1 MEFNTFFEILL
12 KRTQSVTR
20 PAPGLFLPLGE
31 LPEGR
36 QGGLAAPQMPGGG
49 SGGGEGSPLRKMP
62 LLSLCQTHCQAA
74 AELGRSWENQQGL
87 RHSQPGRNN
96 TELKGIQT
104 PRDRSSAS

>member
-1 MEFNTFFEILL
+1 MFFEILL
-12 KRTQSVTR
+12 KRTQSVTP
-20 PAPGLFLPLGE
+20 PAPELFLPLGE

-49 SGGGEGSPLRKMP
+49 SGGGEGSPLCRMP
-62 LLSLCQTHCQAA
+62 LPPPVPDPLSGSCRA
-74 AELGRSWENQQGL
+74 GENQQGL